1 MSGMTGGFPDWSRSR
16 SCSRRLFSS
25 CRSLA
30 AISRRR
36 SKLLLSCFRLIA
48 CFWAEDVLS
57 LSPDFEI
64 FSPAG
69 EEIVVSTRGSFMPP
83 NLIFSL
89 VSDSE
94 DVSGPEEREDRCFFF
109 PLDEVLEVEEIFRFP
124 DSDRGEFLT
133 EDE

>member
-1 MSGMTGGFPDWSRSR
+1 M
-16 SCSRRLFSS
+16 
-25 CRSLA
+25 
-30 AISRRR
+30 
-36 SKLLLSCFRLIA
+36 
-48 CFWAEDVLS
+48 
-57 LSPDFEI
+57 
-64 FSPAG
+64 
-69 EEIVVSTRGSFMPP
+69 VVSTRGSFMPP

-109 PLDEVLEVEEIFRFP
+109 PLVEVFEVEDIFRFP